1 MPQETSPLSLAG
13 SPIPE
18 SAAGPGH
25 GIQDRP
31 TKSPSH
37 PGGLAAPKDMRVVL
51 SKRGPGGVM
60 EANNKVHLL
69 SLSALSH
76 AVAFIPAS
84 LFLQVTLF
92 HFS

>member
-1 MPQETSPLSLAG
+1 MLQETSPLSLVG

-18 SAAGPGH
+18 SAAGSGH
-25 GIQDRP
+25 GVQDRP

-37 PGGLAAPKDMRVVL
+37 PGGSAAPKDLRVVL
-51 SKRGPGGVM
+51 SKTRSGGVM

-76 AVAFIPAS
+76 AVAFIRAS
-84 LFLQVTLF
+84 LFLKVTLF